1 MARPCQLPI
10 PLPSPPLNKAL
21 WQLRGSYVWE
31 LRMAATYGSRVAATA
46 AVRSASTYT
55 PWACRPRVPASA
67 GCCMQGCWRPA
78 LYWPC
83 PACLPCFPPPATVA
97 MTPTTAVSL
106 GSQAWNAC
114 FSWVLHAGLLAS
126 LLRAMAL
133 PASVPWLDL
142 FAYTG
147 YAYVPACAI
156 IVAGVLAGGRRWR
169 AGYVQAGCTDG
180 LRQGG
185 LRAL

>member
-1 MARPCQLPI
+1 
-10 PLPSPPLNKAL
+10 
-21 WQLRGSYVWE
+21 
-31 LRMAATYGSRVAATA
+31 
-46 AVRSASTYT
+46 
-55 PWACRPRVPASA
+55 
-67 GCCMQGCWRPA
+67 
-78 LYWPC
+78 
-83 PACLPCFPPPATVA
+83 
-97 MTPTTAVSL
+97 MTPTTAFSL
-106 GSQAWNAC
+106 GLQAWNAC

-169 AGYVQAGCTDG
+169 GAGRGVCTQDARMGAGREG
-180 LRQGG
+180 LGQY
-185 LRAL
+185 